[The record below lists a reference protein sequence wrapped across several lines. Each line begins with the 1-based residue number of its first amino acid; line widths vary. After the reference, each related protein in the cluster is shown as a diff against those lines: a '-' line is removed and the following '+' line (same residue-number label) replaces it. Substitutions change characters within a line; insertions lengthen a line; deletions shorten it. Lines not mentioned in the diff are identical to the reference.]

1 MTAYLV
7 AGLVH
12 GGHAGAVVLAGEAG
26 DVDLERDGAD
36 RGAEVEESELS
47 DAEPVGEVAR
57 VGQRGRE
64 ADDAERARRVRRDEV
79 GARDDD
85 LLNGVDWAELT

>member
-1 MTAYLV
+1 M
-7 AGLVH
+7 
-12 GGHAGAVVLAGEAG
+12 LAGEAG

-64 ADDAERARRVRRDEV
+64 ADDAQGARRVRRDEV

-85 LLNGVDWAELT
+85 LTGWDGSAMLI